1 MTERSG
7 LDQAAVYIILL
18 NWNSAADTLRCL
30 RALTLL
36 RGVQARVV
44 VVDNGS
50 EPADLE
56 RLRSGIARWGLAVEL
71 VETGEN
77 LGFGGGCNVGMRL
90 TLERGAEFVWLLNN
104 DAVPHPEALQAML
117 RVMARDGEVAAVGS
131 VIYDLERPERVQ
143 TWGGGWIWRWAGVAR
158 HHRRP
163 VATRRLDY
171 LTAASIL
178 LRREALERAGL
189 FDEDTFF
196 MYWEDTD
203 LCFRLRA
210 QGWKLAVAGDA
221 VIWHQRSSS
230 LGHANP
236 LKDYYVTASS
246 RRFLRRYAPWPRS
259 AMALGALGRI
269 ARRLLRGRWRNV
281 RAIVSALWDRPYD
294 LSSPTVVDAVP
305 QGDGLPRV
313 AVEATTLSGRLA
325 GIGHYTAALC
335 QQLAADEGATLAY
348 FTARSWAREP
358 PRQPGLRIPHPL
370 QWRKRI
376 PLGRELQF
384 ILQGR
389 QVIRLERFWRPDLI
403 LGPSF
408 VLPRAKAPSVL
419 VVHDLSHLRYP
430 EVHPPARV
438 AFLNRH
444 LRPAM
449 ARAGAVLTDSRF
461 TEAELLHYF
470 PEVAGR
476 THVVYPGISGRFALA
491 PAAEVETALDG
502 ILLGDDRRF
511 FLFLSTLEPRKNL
524 AGLLAAYAA
533 LPAAIRG
540 AHPLVL
546 VGQMGWQ
553 ETNFAA
559 ILTGMLARGE
569 VRMLGYLRD
578 ELLPALYR
586 RALALVYPSLYEGF
600 GLPPI
605 EAMATGCPVLVANVS
620 ALPEVCGD
628 AALYCDPLDVRS
640 ITAAM
645 RRLAEDEVLRARL
658 AAAGSARAAL
668 YTWEVAAAQVLAV
681 MREVVSR

>member
-1 MTERSG
+1 MTDRND

-30 RALTLL
+30 RAVAGL
-36 RGVQARVV
+36 RGEPAQVM

-77 LGFGGGCNVGMRL
+77 LGFGGGCNIGMRRAL
-90 TLERGAEFVWLLNN
+90 ARGAEFVWLLNN
-104 DAVPHPEALQAML
+104 DAVPHPDALQAML
-117 RVMARDGEVAAVGS
+117 RVTEGDAQIGAVGS

-143 TWGGGWIWRWAGVAR
+143 TWGGGRVWRWAGVAR
-158 HHRRP
+158 HRRWP
-163 VATRRLDY
+163 IAARRLHY

-178 LRREALERAGL
+178 LRREALERTGL
-189 FDEDTFF
+189 FDDDTFF
-196 MYWEDTD
+196 MYWEDAD

-221 VIWHQRSSS
+221 MIWHQRSSS

-246 RRFLRRYAPWPRS
+246 RRFLRRYAPRPRL
-259 AMALGALGRI
+259 AMTLGALGRI

-281 RAIVSALWDRPYD
+281 RAIVFALWDRPYD
-294 LSSPTVVDAVP
+294 LSSPNAVGAVS
-305 QGDGLPRV
+305 QGDGPLRV

-335 QQLAADEGATLAY
+335 QQLVADGGATLAY
-348 FTARSWAREP
+348 FTARSWAQEP
-358 PRQPGLRIPHPL
+358 PRQPGLRIPRPL

-376 PLGRELQF
+376 PMGREMQFVLQR
-384 ILQGR
+384 R
-389 QVIRLERFWRPDLI
+389 QLARLERLWRPDLI

-408 VLPRAKAPSVL
+408 VLPRARAPSVM

-449 ARAGAVLTDSRF
+449 ARTAAVLTDSRF

-502 ILLGDDRRF
+502 VLLGDDRDF

-524 AGLLAAYAA
+524 VGLLAAYAA

-553 ETNFAA
+553 ESNFAA
-559 ILTGMLARGE
+559 VLTGMVERGE

-586 RALALVYPSLYEGF
+586 RALALIYPSLYEGF

-620 ALPEVCGD
+620 SLPEVCGD
-628 AALYCDPLDVRS
+628 AALYCDPLDVGS
-640 ITAAM
+640 ITAGM
-645 RRLAEDEVLRARL
+645 RRLAEDDALRARL
-658 AAAGSARAAL
+658 AAAGPARAAL
-668 YTWEVAAAQVLAV
+668 YTWEVAAAQALAV
-681 MREVVSR
+681 MREVTRR

>member
-1 MTERSG
+1 MMEKNG

-30 RALTLL
+30 RAVAGL
-36 RGVQARVV
+36 RGEQAQVM

-90 TLERGAEFVWLLNN
+90 ALERGAKFVWLLNN
-104 DAVPHPEALQAML
+104 DAVPHPDALQAML
-117 RVMARDGEVAAVGS
+117 RVMERDAQVGAVGS

-143 TWGGGWIWRWAGVAR
+143 TWGGGRVWRWAGVAR

-163 VATRRLDY
+163 VATGRIDY

-178 LRREALERAGL
+178 LRREALERTGL
-189 FDEDTFF
+189 FDDDTFF
-196 MYWEDTD
+196 MYWEDVD
-203 LCFRLRA
+203 LCFRLRM

-221 VIWHQRSSS
+221 MIWHQRSSS

-246 RRFLRRYAPWPRS
+246 RQFLRRYAPGPRL
-259 AMALGALGRI
+259 AMTLGALGRI

-281 RAIVSALWDRPYD
+281 RAIVFALWDRPYD
-294 LSSPTVVDAVP
+294 LSSPTVVGAVS
-305 QGDGLPRV
+305 QGDGPLRV

-325 GIGHYTAALC
+325 GIGHYTSALC
-335 QQLAADEGATLAY
+335 QQLVADGGATLAY
-348 FTARSWAREP
+348 FTARSWAQEP
-358 PRQPGLRIPHPL
+358 PRQPGLRIPRPL

-384 ILQGR
+384 VLQGW
-389 QVIRLERFWRPDLI
+389 QLARLERLWRPDVI

-408 VLPRAKAPSVL
+408 VLPRARAPAVL

-449 ARAGAVLTDSRF
+449 ARTGAVLTDSRF

-476 THVVYPGISGRFALA
+476 THVVYPGISGRFAVA

-502 ILLGDDRRF
+502 VLLGDDRRF

-524 AGLLAAYAA
+524 EGLLAAYAA

-553 ETNFAA
+553 ESNFAA
-559 ILTGMLARGE
+559 ILTGMVARGE

-620 ALPEVCGD
+620 SLPEVCGD
-628 AALYCDPLDVRS
+628 AALYCDPLDVGS
-640 ITAAM
+640 ITAGM
-645 RRLAEDEVLRARL
+645 QRLAEDDALRTRL
-658 AAAGSARAAL
+658 AAAGPARAAL
-668 YTWEVAAAQVLAV
+668 YTWEDAATQALAV
-681 MREVVSR
+681 MREVVGR

>member
-1 MTERSG
+1 MTERDG
-7 LDQAAVYIILL
+7 LDQPAVYIILL
-18 NWNSAADTLRCL
+18 NWNSAAYTLRCM
-30 RALTLL
+30 RAVALL
-36 RGVQARVV
+36 RGGQAQVM

-56 RLRSGIARWGLAVEL
+56 RLRSGIARWGFAVEL
-71 VETGEN
+71 VETGRN
-77 LGFGGGCNVGMRL
+77 LGFGGGCNAGIRL
-90 TLERGAEFVWLLNN
+90 ALERGAKFVWLLNN
-104 DAVPHPEALQAML
+104 DAVPHPDALQAML
-117 RVMARDGEVAAVGS
+117 RVMEGDAQIGAVGS

-143 TWGGGWIWRWAGVAR
+143 TWGGGRVWRWAGVAR
-158 HHRRP
+158 HHRRS
-163 VATRRLDY
+163 VAARRLDY

-178 LRREALERAGL
+178 LRREALERTGL
-189 FDEDTFF
+189 FDDDTFF
-196 MYWEDTD
+196 MYWEDAD

-210 QGWKLAVAGDA
+210 QGWKLAVARDA

-236 LKDYYVTASS
+236 LKDYYVTTSS
-246 RRFLRRYAPWPRS
+246 RRFLRRYASVPRL
-259 AMALGALGRI
+259 AMTLGALGRI

-281 RAIVSALWDRPYD
+281 RAIVFALWDRPYD
-294 LSSPTVVDAVP
+294 LSSPTVVGAVS
-305 QGDGLPRV
+305 QGNGPLRV

-335 QQLAADEGATLAY
+335 QQLVADGGANLAY
-348 FTARSWAREP
+348 FTALSWAQEP
-358 PRQPGLRIPHPL
+358 PRSAGLRIPRPF

-384 ILQGR
+384 VLQGR
-389 QVIRLERFWRPDLI
+389 QLARLERLWRPDLI

-449 ARAGAVLTDSRF
+449 ARTGAVLTDSRF

-476 THVVYPGISGRFALA
+476 THVVYPGISGRFAVA

-502 ILLGDDRRF
+502 VLLGDDRRF

-553 ETNFAA
+553 ESNFAA
-559 ILTGMLARGE
+559 VLTGMVERGE

-605 EAMATGCPVLVANVS
+605 EAMATGCPVLAANVS
-620 ALPEVCGD
+620 SLPEVCGD
-628 AALYCDPLDVRS
+628 AALYCDPLDVGS

-645 RRLAEDEVLRARL
+645 RRLAEDDALRARL
-658 AAAGSARAAL
+658 AAAGPARAAL
-668 YTWEVAAAQVLAV
+668 YTWEDAATQVLAV
-681 MREVVSR
+681 MREVVGR

>member
-1 MTERSG
+1 MI
-7 LDQAAVYIILL
+7 AVITL

-30 RALTLL
+30 RAVALL
-36 RGVQARVV
+36 RGEQAQVM

-50 EPADLE
+50 EPTDLE
-56 RLRSGIARWGLAVEL
+56 QLRSGIARRGLAVEL
-71 VETGEN
+71 VETGRN
-77 LGFGGGCNVGMRL
+77 LGFGGGCNVGIRL
-90 TLERGAEFVWLLNN
+90 ALERGAEFVWLLNN
-104 DAVPHPEALQAML
+104 DAVPHPDALQAML
-117 RVMARDGEVAAVGS
+117 RAMEGDAQIGAVGS

-143 TWGGGWIWRWAGVAR
+143 TWGGGRVWRWAGVVR

-163 VATRRLDY
+163 VAARRLDY

-178 LRREALERAGL
+178 LRREALERTGL
-189 FDEDTFF
+189 FDDDTFF
-196 MYWEDTD
+196 MYWEDAD

-236 LKDYYVTASS
+236 LKDYYVTTSS
-246 RRFLRRYAPWPRS
+246 RRFLRRYAPRPRL
-259 AMALGALGRI
+259 AMTLGALGRI

-281 RAIVSALWDRPYD
+281 RAIGFALWDRPYD
-294 LSSPTVVDAVP
+294 RSSPTVVVAVS
-305 QGDGLPRV
+305 QGDGPLRV

-325 GIGHYTAALC
+325 GIGHYTVALC
-335 QQLAADEGATLAY
+335 QQLVADGGATLTY

-358 PRQPGLRIPHPL
+358 PRQPGLRIPRPF

-384 ILQGR
+384 FLQGR
-389 QVIRLERFWRPDLI
+389 QLARLERLWRPDLI

-408 VLPRAKAPSVL
+408 VLPRARAPSVL

-438 AFLNRH
+438 AFLTRH

-461 TEAELLHYF
+461 TQAELLHYF

-502 ILLGDDRRF
+502 VLLGDDRRF

-553 ETNFAA
+553 ESNFAA
-559 ILTGMLARGE
+559 VLTGMVERGE

-620 ALPEVCGD
+620 SLPEVCGD
-628 AALYCDPLDVRS
+628 AALYCDPLDVGS
-640 ITAAM
+640 ITAGM
-645 RRLAEDEVLRARL
+645 RRLAEDDALRARL
-658 AAAGSARAAL
+658 AAAGPARAAL
-668 YTWEVAAAQVLAV
+668 YSWEDAATQVLEV
-681 MREVVSR
+681 MREVVRG

>member
-1 MTERSG
+1 M
-7 LDQAAVYIILL
+7 DQAAVYIILL

-36 RGVQARVV
+36 RGELARVM
-44 VVDNGS
+44 VVDNDS
-50 EPADLE
+50 EPADLQ

-77 LGFGGGCNVGMRL
+77 LGFGGGCNIGIRL
-90 TLERGAEFVWLLNN
+90 ALERGAEFVWLLNN
-104 DAVPHPEALQAML
+104 DAVPHPDALQAML

-131 VIYDLERPERVQ
+131 VIYDLERPKRVQ
-143 TWGGGWIWRWAGVAR
+143 TWGGGRVWRWAGVAR

-163 VATRRLDY
+163 VAARRLDY

-178 LRREALERAGL
+178 LHREALERTGL
-189 FDEDTFF
+189 FDDDTFF

-246 RRFLRRYAPWPRS
+246 RQFLRRYAPRPRL
-259 AMALGALGRI
+259 AMILGALGRI
-269 ARRLLRGRWRNV
+269 ARRLLWGKWRNV

-294 LSSPTVVDAVP
+294 LSMSPFMAVGAP
-305 QGDGLPRV
+305 GLGPLRV
-313 AVEATTLSGRLA
+313 AVDANTLSGRLA
-325 GIGHYTAALC
+325 GIGHYSVALC
-335 QQLAADEGATLAY
+335 QQLVADGGATLAY
-348 FTARSWAREP
+348 FTARSWAQEP
-358 PRQPGLRIPHPL
+358 PRPAGLRIPQLL
-370 QWRKRI
+370 QWRKHI
-376 PLGRELQF
+376 PLGRELQCV
-384 ILQGR
+384 LQER
-389 QVIRLERFWRPDLI
+389 QLARLERRWRPDLI
-403 LGPSF
+403 LGPNF
-408 VLPRAKAPSVL
+408 VLAPGKAPSVL
-419 VVHDLSHLRYP
+419 VVHDLSHIRYP

-444 LRPAM
+444 LRPALAH
-449 ARAGAVLTDSRF
+449 ARAVLTDSCF

-470 PEVAGR
+470 PEAAGR
-476 THVVYPGISGRFALA
+476 THVVYPGISERFAMA
-491 PAAEVETALDG
+491 PAAEVEVALDG
-502 ILLGDDRRF
+502 VLLGDDRRF

-524 AGLLAAYAA
+524 AGLLAAYTA

-553 ETNFAA
+553 ESNFAA
-559 ILTGMLARGE
+559 VLAEMLERGE

-605 EAMATGCPVLVANVS
+605 EAMASGCPVLVADVT
-620 ALPEVCGD
+620 AMPEACGD

-658 AAAGSARAAL
+658 AAAGPARAAL
-668 YTWEVAAAQVLAV
+668 YTWEAAAAQVLAV
-681 MREVVSR
+681 MREVVGR

>member
-1 MTERSG
+1 MRERV
-7 LDQAAVYIILL
+7 L
-18 NWNSAADTLRCL
+18 
-30 RALTLL
+30 
-36 RGVQARVV
+36 

-50 EPADLE
+50 AADDLE
-56 RLRSGIARWGLAVEL
+56 RLCLGMALLPYPAEL
-71 VETGEN
+71 VEAGRN

-90 TLERGAEFVWLLNN
+90 ALERGAEFVWLLNN
-104 DAVPHPEALQAML
+104 DAVPHPDALQAMM
-117 RVMARDGEVAAVGS
+117 RVMGGDAQIGAVGS

-143 TWGGGWIWRWAGVAR
+143 TWGGGRVWRWVGVAR
-158 HHRRP
+158 HCRRA
-163 VATRRLDY
+163 VATEKLEY
-171 LTAASIL
+171 LTAASLL
-178 LRREALERAGL
+178 LRREALEDEGL
-189 FDEDTFF
+189 FDAGRYF
-196 MYWEDTD
+196 MYWEDAD
-203 LCFRLRA
+203 LCFRLRTH
-210 QGWKLAVAGDA
+210 GWKLAVAADA
-221 VIWHQRSSS
+221 LIWHQRSSS

-236 LKDYYVTASS
+236 LKDYYVTMSA
-246 RRFLRRYAPWPRS
+246 RQFIRQYARYPRL
-259 AMALGALGRI
+259 ATTLGALGRI

-281 RAIVSALWDRPYD
+281 RAIVLALWDRPYD
-294 LSSPTVVDAVP
+294 LSTPTGVGAVS
-305 QGDGLPRV
+305 QGDGPLRV

-335 QQLAADEGATLAY
+335 QQLVADGGATLAY
-348 FTARSWAREP
+348 FTARSWAQEP
-358 PRQPGLRIPHPL
+358 PRQPGLRIPRPL

-384 ILQGR
+384 VLQRR
-389 QVIRLERFWRPDLI
+389 QLARLERLWRPDLI

-408 VLPRAKAPSVL
+408 VLPRARAPSVM

-449 ARAGAVLTDSRF
+449 ARTAAVLTDSRF

-502 ILLGDDRRF
+502 ILLGDERRF

-524 AGLLAAYAA
+524 ASLLAAYTA

-553 ETNFAA
+553 ESNFAA
-559 ILTGMLARGE
+559 VLTGMVERGE

-586 RALALVYPSLYEGF
+586 RALALIYPSLYEGF

-620 ALPEVCGD
+620 SLPEVCGD
-628 AALYCDPLDVRS
+628 AALYCDPLDVGS
-640 ITAAM
+640 ITAGM
-645 RRLAEDEVLRARL
+645 RRLAEDDALRARL
-658 AAAGSARAAL
+658 AAAGPARAAL
-668 YTWEVAAAQVLAV
+668 YTWEVAAAQALAV
-681 MREVVSR
+681 MREVTRR

>member
-1 MTERSG
+1 MTERDG

-30 RALTLL
+30 RAVAGL
-36 RGVQARVV
+36 RGEQAQVM

-90 TLERGAEFVWLLNN
+90 ALEHGAEFVWLLNN
-104 DAVPHPEALQAML
+104 DAVPHPDALQAML
-117 RVMARDGEVAAVGS
+117 RVMGRDREVAAVGS

-143 TWGGGWIWRWAGVAR
+143 TWGGGRVWRWAGVAR

-163 VATRRLDY
+163 VATGRIDY

-178 LRREALERAGL
+178 LRREALERTGL
-189 FDEDTFF
+189 FDDDAFF
-196 MYWEDTD
+196 MYWEDAD
-203 LCFRLRA
+203 LCFRLRT

-221 VIWHQRSSS
+221 MVWHQRSSS

-246 RRFLRRYAPWPRS
+246 RQFLRRYASRPRL
-259 AMALGALGRI
+259 AMTLGALGRI

-281 RAIVSALWDRPYD
+281 RAIVFALWDRPYD
-294 LSSPTVVDAVP
+294 LSSPTVVGAVS
-305 QGDGLPRV
+305 QGDGPLRV

-335 QQLAADEGATLAY
+335 QQLVADGGATLAY
-348 FTARSWAREP
+348 FTARSWAQEP
-358 PRQPGLRIPHPL
+358 PRQPGLRIPRPF

-384 ILQGR
+384 VLQGR
-389 QVIRLERFWRPDLI
+389 QLARLERLWRPDVI

-408 VLPRAKAPSVL
+408 VLPRARAPSVL

-449 ARAGAVLTDSRF
+449 ARTGAVLTDSRF

-476 THVVYPGISGRFALA
+476 THVVYPGISGRFAVA

-502 ILLGDDRRF
+502 VLLGDDRRF

-533 LPAAIRG
+533 LPAAVRG

-553 ETNFAA
+553 ESNFAA
-559 ILTGMLARGE
+559 ILTGMVARGE

-620 ALPEVCGD
+620 SLPEVCGD
-628 AALYCDPLDVRS
+628 AALYCDPLDVGS
-640 ITAAM
+640 ITAGM
-645 RRLAEDEVLRARL
+645 RRLAEDDALRARL
-658 AAAGSARAAL
+658 AAAGPARAAL
-668 YTWEVAAAQVLAV
+668 YTWEDAATQVLGV
-681 MREVVSR
+681 MREVVGR

>member
-1 MTERSG
+1 MTERNG

-30 RALTLL
+30 RAVALL
-36 RGVQARVV
+36 RGAPAQVM

-50 EPADLE
+50 ESTDLV
-56 RLRSGIARWGLAVEL
+56 RLRSGIARCGLAVDL
-71 VETGEN
+71 VEAGRN

-90 TLERGAEFVWLLNN
+90 ALERGAEFVWLLNN
-104 DAVPHPEALQAML
+104 DAVPHPDALQAML
-117 RVMARDGEVAAVGS
+117 RVIEGDAQIGAVGS
-131 VIYDLERPERVQ
+131 VIYDLEQPERVQ
-143 TWGGGWIWRWAGVAR
+143 TWGGGRVWRWAGAAR
-158 HHRRP
+158 HRRWP
-163 VATRRLDY
+163 VAAWRLDY

-178 LRREALERAGL
+178 LRREALEGAGL

-196 MYWEDTD
+196 MYWEDAD

-246 RRFLRRYAPWPRS
+246 RRFLRRYAPKPRL
-259 AMALGALGRI
+259 AMTLGALGRI

-281 RAIVSALWDRPYD
+281 RAIVLALWDRPYD
-294 LSSPTVVDAVP
+294 LSTPTGVGAVS
-305 QGDGLPRV
+305 QGDGPLRV

-335 QQLAADEGATLAY
+335 QRLVADGGATLAY
-348 FTARSWAREP
+348 FTARSWAEEP
-358 PRQPGLRIPHPL
+358 PRQPGLRIPRPL

-376 PLGRELQF
+376 PMGRELQF
-384 ILQGR
+384 VLQGR
-389 QVIRLERFWRPDLI
+389 QLARLERRWRPALI

-408 VLPRAKAPSVL
+408 VLPRARAPSVL

-444 LRPAM
+444 LRPAL
-449 ARAGAVLTDSRF
+449 ARARAVLTDSRF

-476 THVVYPGISGRFALA
+476 THVLYPGISGRFAVA
-491 PAAEVETALDG
+491 PAAEVEAALDG
-502 ILLGDDRRF
+502 VLLGDDRRF

-553 ETNFAA
+553 ESNFAA
-559 ILTGMLARGE
+559 ILTGMVARGE

-605 EAMATGCPVLVANVS
+605 EAMATGCPVLVANVT
-620 ALPEVCGD
+620 AMPEVCGD
-628 AALYCDPLDVRS
+628 AALYCDPLDVES
-640 ITAAM
+640 ITDGM
-645 RRLAEDEVLRARL
+645 RRLAEDDALRARL
-658 AAAGSARAAL
+658 AAVGPARAAR
-668 YTWEVAAAQVLAV
+668 YTWEDAAAQALGV
-681 MREVVSR
+681 MREAVGR

>member
-1 MTERSG
+1 MTERDG

-30 RALTLL
+30 RALTMLQGG
-36 RGVQARVV
+36 RARVM

-77 LGFGGGCNVGMRL
+77 LGFGGGCNIGMRRAL
-90 TLERGAEFVWLLNN
+90 ARGAEFVWLLNN
-104 DAVPHPEALQAML
+104 DAVPHPDALQAML
-117 RVMARDGEVAAVGS
+117 RVTEGDAQIGAVGS

-143 TWGGGWIWRWAGVAR
+143 TWGGGRVWRWAGVAR
-158 HHRRP
+158 HRRWP
-163 VATRRLDY
+163 IAARRLHY

-178 LRREALERAGL
+178 LRREALERTGL
-189 FDEDTFF
+189 FDDDTFF
-196 MYWEDTD
+196 MYWEDAD

-221 VIWHQRSSS
+221 MIWHQRSSS

-246 RRFLRRYAPWPRS
+246 RRFLRRYAPRPRL
-259 AMALGALGRI
+259 AMTLGALGRI

-281 RAIVSALWDRPYD
+281 RAIVFALWDRPYD
-294 LSSPTVVDAVP
+294 LSSPNAVGAVS
-305 QGDGLPRV
+305 QGDGPLRV

-335 QQLAADEGATLAY
+335 QQLVADGGATLAY
-348 FTARSWAREP
+348 FTARSWAQEP
-358 PRQPGLRIPHPL
+358 PRQPGLRIPRPL

-376 PLGRELQF
+376 PMGREMQFVLQR
-384 ILQGR
+384 R
-389 QVIRLERFWRPDLI
+389 QLARLERLWRPDLI

-408 VLPRAKAPSVL
+408 VLPRARAPSVM

-449 ARAGAVLTDSRF
+449 ARTAAVLTDSRF

-502 ILLGDDRRF
+502 VLLGDDRHF

-524 AGLLAAYAA
+524 VGLLAAYAA

-553 ETNFAA
+553 ESNFAA
-559 ILTGMLARGE
+559 VLTGMVERGE

-586 RALALVYPSLYEGF
+586 RALALIYPSLYEGF

-605 EAMATGCPVLVANVS
+605 ETMATGCPVLVANVS
-620 ALPEVCGD
+620 SLPEVCGD
-628 AALYCDPLDVRS
+628 AALYCDPLDVGS
-640 ITAAM
+640 ITAGM
-645 RRLAEDEVLRARL
+645 RRLAEDDALRARL
-658 AAAGSARAAL
+658 AAAGPARAAL
-668 YTWEVAAAQVLAV
+668 YTWEVAAAQALAV
-681 MREVVSR
+681 MREVTRR

>member
-1 MTERSG
+1 MASSVGRVVG
-7 LDQAAVYIILL
+7 NFIILL
-18 NWNSAADTLRCL
+18 NWNASGVTLRCL
-30 RALTLL
+30 RALEQVAM
-36 RGVQARVV
+36 RERVL

-50 EPADLE
+50 AADDLE
-56 RLRSGIARWGLAVEL
+56 RLRLGMALLPYPAEL
-71 VETGEN
+71 EEAGRN

-90 TLERGAEFVWLLNN
+90 ALERGAEFVWLLNN
-104 DAVPHPEALQAML
+104 DAVPHSDAMQAML
-117 RVMARDGEVAAVGS
+117 RVMGGDAQIGAVGS

-143 TWGGGWIWRWAGVAR
+143 TWGGGRVWRWAGVAR
-158 HHRRP
+158 HRRWP
-163 VATRRLDY
+163 VAARRLDY

-178 LRREALERAGL
+178 LRREALERTGL
-189 FDEDTFF
+189 FDDDTFF
-196 MYWEDTD
+196 MYWEDAD

-221 VIWHQRSSS
+221 MVWHQRSSS

-236 LKDYYVTASS
+236 LKDYYVTVSS
-246 RRFLRRYAPWPRS
+246 RRFLRRYAPGSRL
-259 AMALGALGRI
+259 AMTLGALVRI

-294 LSSPTVVDAVP
+294 LALPLVMDAGKRDVEP
-305 QGDGLPRV
+305 LRV

-335 QQLAADEGATLAY
+335 QQVVTDGSATLAY
-348 FTARSWAREP
+348 FTARSWAQEP
-358 PRQPGLRIPHPL
+358 PRQPGLRIPRPL

-384 ILQGR
+384 VLQGR
-389 QVIRLERFWRPDLI
+389 QLARLERIWRPDLI

-476 THVVYPGISGRFALA
+476 THVVYPGISGRFASA
-491 PAAEVETALDG
+491 PVAEVETALDG
-502 ILLGDDRRF
+502 VLLGDERRF

-533 LPAAIRG
+533 LPAAIRR

-546 VGQMGWQ
+546 VWQMGWQ

-559 ILTGMLARGE
+559 ILMGMLARGE

-658 AAAGSARAAL
+658 AAAGPARAAL
-668 YTWEVAAAQVLAV
+668 YTWEAAAAQALAV
-681 MREVVSR
+681 MREVVSH

>member
-1 MTERSG
+1 MTERDG

-30 RALTLL
+30 RALTMLQGG
-36 RGVQARVV
+36 RARVM

-77 LGFGGGCNVGMRL
+77 LGFGGGCNIGMRRAL
-90 TLERGAEFVWLLNN
+90 ARGAEFVWLLNN
-104 DAVPHPEALQAML
+104 DAVPHPDALQAML
-117 RVMARDGEVAAVGS
+117 RVTEGDAQIGAVGS

-143 TWGGGWIWRWAGVAR
+143 TWGGGRVWRWAGVAR
-158 HHRRP
+158 HRRWP
-163 VATRRLDY
+163 IAARRLHY

-178 LRREALERAGL
+178 LRREALERTGL
-189 FDEDTFF
+189 FDDDTFF
-196 MYWEDTD
+196 MYWEDAD

-221 VIWHQRSSS
+221 MIWHQRSSS

-246 RRFLRRYAPWPRS
+246 RRFLRRYAPRPRL
-259 AMALGALGRI
+259 AMTLGALGRI

-281 RAIVSALWDRPYD
+281 RAIVFALWDRPYD
-294 LSSPTVVDAVP
+294 LSSPNAVGAVS
-305 QGDGLPRV
+305 QGDGPLRV

-335 QQLAADEGATLAY
+335 QQLVADGGATLAY
-348 FTARSWAREP
+348 FTARSWAQEP
-358 PRQPGLRIPHPL
+358 PRQPGLRIPRPL

-376 PLGRELQF
+376 PMGREMQFVLQR
-384 ILQGR
+384 R
-389 QVIRLERFWRPDLI
+389 QLARLERLWRPDLI

-408 VLPRAKAPSVL
+408 VLPRARAPSVM

-449 ARAGAVLTDSRF
+449 ARTAAVLTDSRF

-476 THVVYPGISGRFALA
+476 THVVYPGISGRFSVA

-502 ILLGDDRRF
+502 VLLGDDRHF

-524 AGLLAAYAA
+524 VGLLAAYAA

-553 ETNFAA
+553 ESNFAA
-559 ILTGMLARGE
+559 VLTGMVERGE

-586 RALALVYPSLYEGF
+586 RALALIYPSLYEGF

-620 ALPEVCGD
+620 SLPEVCGD
-628 AALYCDPLDVRS
+628 AALYCDPLDVGS
-640 ITAAM
+640 ITAGM
-645 RRLAEDEVLRARL
+645 RRLAEDDALRARL
-658 AAAGSARAAL
+658 AAAGPARAAL
-668 YTWEVAAAQVLAV
+668 YTWEVAAAQALAV
-681 MREVVSR
+681 MREVTRR

>member
-1 MTERSG
+1 MTDRDG
-7 LDQAAVYIILL
+7 LDQVAMYIILL
-18 NWNSAADTLRCL
+18 NWNSATDTLRCL

-36 RGVQARVV
+36 RGVQAQVT

-50 EPADLE
+50 EAADLE
-56 RLRSGIARWGLAVEL
+56 RLRLGIARWGLAVDM
-71 VETGEN
+71 VETEEN

-90 TLERGAEFVWLLNN
+90 ALERGAEFVWLLNN

-117 RVMARDGEVAAVGS
+117 RVMEGDAQIGAVGS

-143 TWGGGWIWRWAGVAR
+143 TWGGGRVWRWAGVAR
-158 HHRRP
+158 HRRWP
-163 VATRRLDY
+163 VAARRLDY

-178 LRREALERAGL
+178 LRREALEGAGL

-196 MYWEDTD
+196 MYWEDAD

-236 LKDYYVTASS
+236 LKDYYVTVSS

-281 RAIVSALWDRPYD
+281 RAMVSALWDRPYD
-294 LSSPTVVDAVP
+294 LALPLVMDAGKRDAEP
-305 QGDGLPRV
+305 LRV
-313 AVEATTLSGRLA
+313 AVEATTLLGRLA

-348 FTARSWAREP
+348 FTARSWAQEP
-358 PRQPGLRIPHPL
+358 PRQPGLRIPRPL

-389 QVIRLERFWRPDLI
+389 QLTRLERLWRPDLI

-449 ARAGAVLTDSRF
+449 ARTGAVLTDSRF

-502 ILLGDDRRF
+502 ILLGDERRF

-524 AGLLAAYAA
+524 AGLLAAYTA
-533 LPAAIRG
+533 LPVAIRR

-640 ITAAM
+640 ITTAM

-658 AAAGSARAAL
+658 AAAGPARAAL

>member
-1 MTERSG
+1 MTERDG

-30 RALTLL
+30 RALTMLQGG
-36 RGVQARVV
+36 RARVM

-77 LGFGGGCNVGMRL
+77 LGFGGGCNIGMRRAL
-90 TLERGAEFVWLLNN
+90 ARGAEFVWLLNN
-104 DAVPHPEALQAML
+104 DAVPHPDALQAML
-117 RVMARDGEVAAVGS
+117 RVTEGDAQIGAVGS

-143 TWGGGWIWRWAGVAR
+143 TWGGGRVWRWAGVAR
-158 HHRRP
+158 HRRWP
-163 VATRRLDY
+163 IAARRLHY

-178 LRREALERAGL
+178 LRREALERTGL
-189 FDEDTFF
+189 FDDDTFF
-196 MYWEDTD
+196 MYWEDAD

-221 VIWHQRSSS
+221 MIWHQRSSS

-246 RRFLRRYAPWPRS
+246 RRFLRRYAPRPRL
-259 AMALGALGRI
+259 AMTLGALGRI

-281 RAIVSALWDRPYD
+281 RAIVFALWDRPYD
-294 LSSPTVVDAVP
+294 LSSPNAVGAVS
-305 QGDGLPRV
+305 QGDGPLRV

-335 QQLAADEGATLAY
+335 QQLVADGGATLAY
-348 FTARSWAREP
+348 FTARSWAQEP
-358 PRQPGLRIPHPL
+358 PRQPGLRIPRPL

-376 PLGRELQF
+376 PMGREMQFVLQR
-384 ILQGR
+384 R
-389 QVIRLERFWRPDLI
+389 QLARLERLWRPDLI

-408 VLPRAKAPSVL
+408 VLPRARAPSVM

-449 ARAGAVLTDSRF
+449 ARTAAVLTDSRF

-502 ILLGDDRRF
+502 VLLGDDRHF

-524 AGLLAAYAA
+524 VGLLAAYAA

-553 ETNFAA
+553 ESNFAA
-559 ILTGMLARGE
+559 VLTGMVERGE

-586 RALALVYPSLYEGF
+586 RALALIYPSLYEGF

-620 ALPEVCGD
+620 SLPEVCGD
-628 AALYCDPLDVRS
+628 AALYCDPLDVGS
-640 ITAAM
+640 ITAGM
-645 RRLAEDEVLRARL
+645 RRLAEDDALRARL
-658 AAAGSARAAL
+658 AAAGPARAAL
-668 YTWEVAAAQVLAV
+668 YTWEVAAAQALAV
-681 MREVVSR
+681 MREVTRR

>member
-1 MTERSG
+1 M
-7 LDQAAVYIILL
+7 DQAAVYIILL

-36 RGVQARVV
+36 RGVQARVM

-50 EPADLE
+50 EPVDLE

-90 TLERGAEFVWLLNN
+90 VLERGAEFVWLLNN
-104 DAVPHPEALQAML
+104 DAVPHSDALQAML
-117 RVMARDGEVAAVGS
+117 RVMEGDAQIAAVGS

-143 TWGGGWIWRWAGVAR
+143 TWGGGRVWRWAGVAR
-158 HHRRP
+158 HRRRP
-163 VATRRLDY
+163 VAARRLDY

-178 LRREALERAGL
+178 LRREALEGAGL

-196 MYWEDTD
+196 MYWEDAD

-236 LKDYYVTASS
+236 LKDYYVTVSS
-246 RRFLRRYAPWPRS
+246 RRFLRRYAPGPRL
-259 AMALGALGRI
+259 AMTLGALVRI

-294 LSSPTVVDAVP
+294 LSSPTVVGAAS

-348 FTARSWAREP
+348 FTARSWAQEP
-358 PRQPGLRIPHPL
+358 PRQPGLRIPRPL

-384 ILQGR
+384 VLQGR
-389 QVIRLERFWRPDLI
+389 QLARLERIWWPDLI

-476 THVVYPGISGRFALA
+476 AHVVYPGISGRFASA
-491 PAAEVETALDG
+491 PTAEVETALDG
-502 ILLGDDRRF
+502 ILLGDERRF

-559 ILTGMLARGE
+559 ILMGMLARGE

-658 AAAGSARAAL
+658 AAAGPARAAL
-668 YTWEVAAAQVLAV
+668 YTWEAAAAQALAV

>member
-1 MTERSG
+1 MSKTG
-7 LDQAAVYIILL
+7 TVATILL

-30 RALTLL
+30 RAVANL
-36 RGVQARVV
+36 RGEQAQVM

-77 LGFGGGCNVGMRL
+77 LGFGGGCNVGIRL
-90 TLERGAEFVWLLNN
+90 ALERGAEFVWLLNN
-104 DAVPHPEALQAML
+104 DAVPHPDALQTML
-117 RVMARDGEVAAVGS
+117 RVMEGDAQIGAVGS

-143 TWGGGWIWRWAGVAR
+143 TWGGGRVWRWAGVAR

-163 VATRRLDY
+163 VAARRLDY

-178 LRREALERAGL
+178 LRRDALERTGL
-189 FDEDTFF
+189 FDDDTFF
-196 MYWEDTD
+196 MYWEDAD

-221 VIWHQRSSS
+221 MIWHQRSSS

-236 LKDYYVTASS
+236 LKDYYVTTSS
-246 RRFLRRYAPWPRS
+246 RRFLRRYALRPRL
-259 AMALGALGRI
+259 AMTLGALGRI

-281 RAIVSALWDRPYD
+281 RAIGFALWDRPYD
-294 LSSPTVVDAVP
+294 LSSPTVVGAVS
-305 QGDGLPRV
+305 QGNGPLRV

-335 QQLAADEGATLAY
+335 QQLVADGEATLAY
-348 FTARSWAREP
+348 FTARSWAQEP
-358 PRQPGLRIPHPL
+358 PRQPGLRIPRPL

-384 ILQGR
+384 VLQGR
-389 QVIRLERFWRPDLI
+389 QLARLERLWPPDLI

-408 VLPRAKAPSVL
+408 VLPRARAPSVL

-438 AFLNRH
+438 AFLTRH

-476 THVVYPGISGRFALA
+476 THVIYPGISGRFSVA

-502 ILLGDDRRF
+502 VLLGDDRRF

-533 LPAAIRG
+533 LPTAIRE

-553 ETNFAA
+553 ESNFAA
-559 ILTGMLARGE
+559 VLTGMVERGE

-620 ALPEVCGD
+620 SLPEVCGD
-628 AALYCDPLDVRS
+628 AALYCDPLDVGS
-640 ITAAM
+640 ITAGM
-645 RRLAEDEVLRARL
+645 RRLAEDDALCARL
-658 AAAGSARAAL
+658 SAAGPARAAL
-668 YTWEVAAAQVLAV
+668 YSWEDAATQVLGV
-681 MREVVSR
+681 MREVAE

>member
-1 MTERSG
+1 
-7 LDQAAVYIILL
+7 
-18 NWNSAADTLRCL
+18 
-30 RALTLL
+30 
-36 RGVQARVV
+36 
-44 VVDNGS
+44 
-50 EPADLE
+50 
-56 RLRSGIARWGLAVEL
+56 
-71 VETGEN
+71 
-77 LGFGGGCNVGMRL
+77 
-90 TLERGAEFVWLLNN
+90 
-104 DAVPHPEALQAML
+104 
-117 RVMARDGEVAAVGS
+117 
-131 VIYDLERPERVQ
+131 
-143 TWGGGWIWRWAGVAR
+143 
-158 HHRRP
+158 
-163 VATRRLDY
+163 
-171 LTAASIL
+171 
-178 LRREALERAGL
+178 
-189 FDEDTFF
+189 
-196 MYWEDTD
+196 
-203 LCFRLRA
+203 
-210 QGWKLAVAGDA
+210 
-221 VIWHQRSSS
+221 
-230 LGHANP
+230 
-236 LKDYYVTASS
+236 
-246 RRFLRRYAPWPRS
+246 
-259 AMALGALGRI
+259 MALGALGRI

-358 PRQPGLRIPHPL
+358 PRQPGLRIPRPL

-384 ILQGR
+384 VLQGR
-389 QVIRLERFWRPDLI
+389 QLTRLERLWRPDLI

-533 LPAAIRG
+533 LPAVIRG

-553 ETNFAA
+553 ESNFAA
-559 ILTGMLARGE
+559 VLEEMLARGE

-605 EAMATGCPVLVANVS
+605 EAMASGCPVLVADV
-620 ALPEVCGD
+620 AAMPEACGG
-628 AALYCDPLDVRS
+628 AALYCDPLDVQS

-658 AAAGSARAAL
+658 AAAGPARAAL
-668 YTWEVAAAQVLAV
+668 YTWEAAAAQALAV

>member
-1 MTERSG
+1 MTERDG

-36 RGVQARVV
+36 RGVQARVM

-50 EPADLE
+50 EAADLE
-56 RLRSGIARWGLAVEL
+56 RLRSGIARWGLAVDL

-77 LGFGGGCNVGMRL
+77 LGFGGGCNIGMRRAL
-90 TLERGAEFVWLLNN
+90 ARGAEFVWLLNN
-104 DAVPHPEALQAML
+104 DAVPHPDALQAML
-117 RVMARDGEVAAVGS
+117 RVMEGDAQIGAVGS

-143 TWGGGWIWRWAGVAR
+143 TWGGGRVWRWAGVAR
-158 HHRRP
+158 HRRWP
-163 VATRRLDY
+163 IAARRLDY

-178 LRREALERAGL
+178 LRREALERTGL
-189 FDEDTFF
+189 FDDDTFF
-196 MYWEDTD
+196 MYWEDAD

-221 VIWHQRSSS
+221 MIWHQRSSS

-246 RRFLRRYAPWPRS
+246 RRFLRRYAPRPRL
-259 AMALGALGRI
+259 AMTLGALGRI

-281 RAIVSALWDRPYD
+281 RAIVFALWDRPYD
-294 LSSPTVVDAVP
+294 LSSPNAVGAVS
-305 QGDGLPRV
+305 QGDGPLRV

-335 QQLAADEGATLAY
+335 QQLVADEGATLAY
-348 FTARSWAREP
+348 FTARSWAQEP
-358 PRQPGLRIPHPL
+358 PRQPGLRIPRPL

-376 PLGRELQF
+376 PMGREMQFVLQR
-384 ILQGR
+384 R
-389 QVIRLERFWRPDLI
+389 QLARLERLWRPDLI

-408 VLPRAKAPSVL
+408 VLPRARAPSVL

-449 ARAGAVLTDSRF
+449 ARAATVLTDSRF

-502 ILLGDDRRF
+502 VLLGDDRHF

-524 AGLLAAYAA
+524 VGLLAAYAA

-553 ETNFAA
+553 ESNFAA
-559 ILTGMLARGE
+559 VLTGMVERGE

-620 ALPEVCGD
+620 SLPEVCGD
-628 AALYCDPLDVRS
+628 AALYCDPLDVGS
-640 ITAAM
+640 ITAGM
-645 RRLAEDEVLRARL
+645 RRLAEDDALRARL
-658 AAAGSARAAL
+658 AAAGPARAAL
-668 YTWEVAAAQVLAV
+668 YTWEDAAAQALAV
-681 MREVVSR
+681 MREVAGR